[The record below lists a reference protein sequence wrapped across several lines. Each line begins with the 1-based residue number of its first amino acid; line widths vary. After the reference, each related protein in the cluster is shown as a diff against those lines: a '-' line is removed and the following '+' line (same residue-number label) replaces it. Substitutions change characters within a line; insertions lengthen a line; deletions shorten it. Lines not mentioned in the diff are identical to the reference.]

1 MATIIEYKNE
11 LGKNIT
17 SQQLT
22 MLKEYIKIH
31 KIDNVIKK
39 EETFKNGKI
48 IVVDYIKSPSENL
61 SEILSSYSNDI
72 PIHINTHFEN
82 FENYKMKYYESYKG
96 GSIYQKGRSLY
107 NKSDTLI
114 FTQEISLTSN
124 VPIVNTAKKYFHFNE
139 DEYYEFSYHDN
150 GNLVGM
156 YSTLDLNFGSWRTD
170 ELDGLDGF
178 SWSQLGS
185 YYQNA
190 DPVVPQ

>member
-48 IVVDYIKSPSENL
+48 IVVDYIKNPSENL

-82 FENYKMKYYESYKG
+82 FQGQPSCY
-96 GSIYQKGRSLY
+96 
-107 NKSDTLI
+107 
-114 FTQEISLTSN
+114 
-124 VPIVNTAKKYFHFNE
+124 
-139 DEYYEFSYHDN
+139 
-150 GNLVGM
+150 
-156 YSTLDLNFGSWRTD
+156 
-170 ELDGLDGF
+170 
-178 SWSQLGS
+178 
-185 YYQNA
+185 
-190 DPVVPQ
+190 